1 MTSIASSSD
10 ALFLPTGDA
19 AQPIER
25 RLIDRTSAA
34 LALTDTAGRITYV
47 NPAFLSLWDF
57 EDAGQV
63 LGRALSD
70 GLWLDPEDARAAFDS
85 ALTNGLWQGHL
96 MARATTGL
104 PRPTRLSFAV
114 LADDVGRSEGV
125 LLTLHEIDAQRTGG
139 NARDG
144 RHTILDDI
152 CERQAECER
161 TRTEALMRL
170 TLDTYPGPVAC
181 VDKDMRYVYVNNR
194 FAQAVGVPAENI
206 VGRSADD
213 VLDEQGR
220 SQRWQAH
227 RRLLA
232 GESRIDLERRY
243 VDREGRERVVWVQ
256 YRCSAGLAGD
266 GGDLYFAFVLD
277 ITDLRQVQR
286 RLATVTEDMG
296 VGLWEATYPGGTF
309 HCNDELLATLGCAR
323 ADLSGDVQ
331 QWLTDRIAPADLAPR
346 RSVMRALKSGRT
358 SRAEVQTR
366 VRHQQGHWVWL
377 QEVVRNVPG
386 GAGSG
391 FARLVGLAQDI
402 SALKSREAALEE
414 LTQHL
419 EARIEQRTQA
429 LDDARREAERANA
442 AKSEFLSQM
451 SHELRTPL
459 NAMLGFGQLLEMSQ
473 LKAVDAEHLQEVM
486 RAGRHLVHLIDEILD
501 LATVEAGRTPI
512 ERASVALRPLVDQC
526 VRLLGP
532 LAQAAGVALEVEDL
546 PRGAAVEGDAARLKQ
561 VLLNLLSN
569 GIKYNR
575 PRGRVRISLHHCAD
589 DAKRWELRVA
599 DSGAGLTG
607 EQIDRLFQP
616 FERLDAARTGI
627 EGTGIGLALARRLT
641 ELMDGRLDVQSVPG
655 HGSTFAVR
663 LVRAAPPGNAA
674 AGLASERPYQCAGH
688 ATSPAKRYRVLY
700 VEDNE
705 ANRRLMAQ
713 LLAERA
719 ELEPRTAAT
728 AAEAR
733 AVTAG
738 YRPHLLLIDIQLPD
752 ADGNKL
758 LGELRSQGLSCPAIA
773 VSANAMPAD
782 VSRGL
787 AAGFDHYLT
796 KPLDLERVL
805 RVIDDVLHPARPTPG
820 AGRDGR
826 HTAVRAPGAVAM
838 QTGGGEPHGF
848 GGQ

>member
-1 MTSIASSSD
+1 MSRLNLSIDFVRRIPYSICAGVRQEDRVTAQTAPEARPSARTSSIAPGHRHAVTSIASSSD

-25 RLIDRTSAA
+25 RLINRTSAA

-104 PRPTRLSFAV
+104 PRPTRLSFTV

-144 RHTILDDI
+144 RHAILDDI

-170 TLDTYPGPVAC
+170 TLDTYPGQVAC

-194 FAQAVGVPAENI
+194 FAQAVGVPAENV

-213 VLDEQGR
+213 VLDEQGH

-243 VDREGRERVVWVQ
+243 VDREGRERVNWVQ

-296 VGLWEATYPGGTF
+296 VGLWEATYPGGAF

-377 QEVVRNVPG
+377 HEVVRNVPG

-663 LVRAAPPGNAA
+663 LVRRPARQRGSGPRLRAPLPVRGSCHFARQAVSGPVCGGQRGQSTPDGPA
-674 AGLASERPYQCAGH
+674 AGRTRRTRTSNGSHRRRGACRRGRVPTAPSVDRHSASRCRRQQAVGRIAQPGFELSGH
-688 ATSPAKRYRVLY
+688 
-700 VEDNE
+700 
-705 ANRRLMAQ
+705 RRQ
-713 LLAERA
+713 RQ
-719 ELEPRTAAT
+719 RD
-728 AAEAR
+728 AR
-733 AVTAG
+733 RCVAWA
-738 YRPHLLLIDIQLPD
+738 RRRIRSLPD
-752 ADGNKL
+752 
-758 LGELRSQGLSCPAIA
+758 Q
-773 VSANAMPAD
+773 
-782 VSRGL
+782 
-787 AAGFDHYLT
+787 
-796 KPLDLERVL
+796 
-805 RVIDDVLHPARPTPG
+805 
-820 AGRDGR
+820 
-826 HTAVRAPGAVAM
+826 AP
-838 QTGGGEPHGF
+838 
-848 GGQ
+848 